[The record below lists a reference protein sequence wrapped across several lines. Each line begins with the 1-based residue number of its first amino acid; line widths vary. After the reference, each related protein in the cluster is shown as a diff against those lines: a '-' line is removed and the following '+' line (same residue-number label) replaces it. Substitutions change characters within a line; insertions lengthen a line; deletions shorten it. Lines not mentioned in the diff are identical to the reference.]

1 MKNDQECRV
10 VQFVNYDMGIE
21 KINQYLREH
30 GYDPEKVGLRGQI
43 LVEAL
48 TRNIIAREII
58 QRLPGGSRDDRRN
71 RQERIGCVSFS
82 VFARSRRGMAASGT
96 ISTGH
101 IARRTWQMTMW
112 IVTRLSA
119 NTTNS
124 TRTYATN
131 TSSIR

>member
-58 QRLPGGSRDDRRN
+58 QRLLAEPGGCRFCDYGVLRKPDN
-71 RQERIGCVSFS
+71 PLK
-82 VFARSRRGMAASGT
+82 
-96 ISTGH
+96 GH
-101 IARRTWQMTMW
+101 DEDCPY
-112 IVTRLSA
+112 LSA
-119 NTTNS
+119 RAYLDNE
-124 TRTYATN
+124 
-131 TSSIR
+131 TSIVVKRDLPDGRKNEQNKICIL